1 MQQYELTKKERWK
14 MPNRDTTDGT
24 KGFSPQLAG
33 HGKDGKS
40 DTSSF
45 DSGPPDYT
53 IPGYP
58 SGKENA
64 NQHADVGFEENGRMR
79 QPTTSIVN
87 RAAEK

>member
-1 MQQYELTKKERWK
+1 
-14 MPNRDTTDGT
+14 MPKRDTIDGT

-40 DTSSF
+40 NTSSF

-53 IPGYP
+53 MPGYP

-64 NQHADVGFEENGRMR
+64 PPHKDVGLEEGGRNR
-79 QPTTSIVN
+79 QPTTSVMN
-87 RAAEK
+87 DPGKKHNN